1 MLHGHQMYILM
12 IKLFV
17 AGIAMMKQN
26 VEQSH
31 SQMLMNLPVMF
42 VIIIKI

>member
-1 MLHGHQMYILM
+1 MLHGHQMCILM

-17 AGIAMMKQN
+17 VGIVMMKLN

-31 SQMLMNLPVMF
+31 LKMLIHLLNML
-42 VIIIKI
+42 VIIIKK